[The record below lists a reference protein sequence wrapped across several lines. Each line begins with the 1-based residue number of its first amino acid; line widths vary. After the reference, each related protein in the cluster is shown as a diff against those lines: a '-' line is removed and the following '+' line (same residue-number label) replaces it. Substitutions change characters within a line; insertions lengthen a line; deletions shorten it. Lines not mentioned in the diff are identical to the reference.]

1 MAEQFIISY
10 INVPWW
16 TVNAP
21 GFVGSNTFQV
31 IFSATDNSI
40 TYQYLDVDPANFIDS
55 GCSVGEASLEIGFEN
70 NTGNIG
76 LEILNEQVPADNYAV
91 KITYPDVVLI
101 DIEDPTPVWN
111 QNVSNKGVFGLAGD
125 DINLVTNVKNAGNAD
140 TTTAIDV
147 TMNVFDVNN
156 MQVYTEVENLAGL
169 MSQEEFE
176 VNYATP
182 FNGTAGSYSLEA
194 TTASASDINPSN
206 NTNISEM
213 NLIDQTVSPSQ
224 LSYLVDTTNNGSL
237 SWNGGTGGVGI
248 YYLPPHS
255 GWHIDSIEMFIAT
268 GGGAGGDYTVVIYAN
283 DGVDGLP
290 GTLLTSVDV
299 LEGTYTLDSWVLT
312 QLPAPIV
319 APENG
324 FFVSWEQSA
333 NEGMALGTVTTA
345 PVSRQS
351 YELLSGQ
358 WATYRA
364 NESTEFMVRVNMID
378 LIFANDFE

>member
-1 MAEQFIISY
+1 
-10 INVPWW
+10 
-16 TVNAP
+16 
-21 GFVGSNTFQV
+21 
-31 IFSATDNSI
+31 
-40 TYQYLDVDPANFIDS
+40 
-55 GCSVGEASLEIGFEN
+55 
-70 NTGNIG
+70 
-76 LEILNEQVPADNYAV
+76 
-91 KITYPDVVLI
+91 
-101 DIEDPTPVWN
+101 
-111 QNVSNKGVFGLAGD
+111 
-125 DINLVTNVKNAGNAD
+125 
-140 TTTAIDV
+140 
-147 TMNVFDVNN
+147 
-156 MQVYTEVENLAGL
+156 
-169 MSQEEFE
+169 
-176 VNYATP
+176 
-182 FNGTAGSYSLEA
+182 
-194 TTASASDINPSN
+194 
-206 NTNISEM
+206 
-213 NLIDQTVSPSQ
+213 
-224 LSYLVDTTNNGSL
+224 
-237 SWNGGTGGVGI
+237 
-248 YYLPPHS
+248 
-255 GWHIDSIEMFIAT
+255 MFIAT